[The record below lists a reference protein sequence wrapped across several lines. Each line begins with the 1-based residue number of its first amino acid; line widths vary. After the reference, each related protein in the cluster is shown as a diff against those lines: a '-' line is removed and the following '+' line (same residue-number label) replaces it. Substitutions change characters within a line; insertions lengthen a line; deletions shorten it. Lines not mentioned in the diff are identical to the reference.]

1 MSRKKKQKK
10 KREVPLGEGRS
21 VARTLGF
28 GVLGAALGLV
38 VGYFVFLN
46 GAKLS
51 TAETTGYVSGSLI
64 GGAVA
69 GAFVGKRKRG

>member
-1 MSRKKKQKK
+1 MSRKKKRQK
-10 KREVPLGEGRS
+10 KREVSLGEGRS

-51 TAETTGYVSGSLI
+51 TAETAGYISGSLI

-69 GAFVGKRKRG
+69 GALVSNRKRG